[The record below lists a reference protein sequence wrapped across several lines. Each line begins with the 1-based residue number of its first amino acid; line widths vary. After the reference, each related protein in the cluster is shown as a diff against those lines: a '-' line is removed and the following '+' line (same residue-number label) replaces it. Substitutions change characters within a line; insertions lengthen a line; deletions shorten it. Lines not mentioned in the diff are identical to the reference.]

1 VHYFQEG
8 NNVRVIA
15 GQARGMRLTAP
26 GGTTTRPT
34 SDRIKEALFSILESA
49 NHIEDADVLDLFA
62 GSGALGIE
70 ALSRGAKKVV
80 FVEKNRAAIEVLE
93 RNLIHTKLKNQAQV
107 FQMDSSQAIERLARH
122 KERFSLVLLDPPYQ
136 AGFYL
141 KIIELVSSTVL
152 TQEGLLVAE
161 TATRAPLPERI
172 GQCIRIDRRHYG
184 DTALE
189 FYQMEQR
196 HAP

>member
-1 VHYFQEG
+1 M
-8 NNVRVIA
+8 RVIA

-49 NHIEDADVLDLFA
+49 NHVEDADVLDLFA